1 MRTGGLEIESAN
13 NAEPG
18 VAADGVPQ
26 QDRRGGVDDDLCR
39 GEVTV
44 PDS

>member
-1 MRTGGLEIESAN
+1 MKTGGLEIEAAE

-26 QDRRGGVDDDLCR
+26 QDASEESMATSAAAR
-39 GEVTV
+39 VTG